1 MLRRLDQRGFVHSA
15 GGQGGFAL
23 ILVMVALV
31 TLTILGVTA
40 ITAAQLDMKITQNMR
55 HHKQLQYGAMA
66 GMDHA
71 RQLAEDDTV
80 NLLNVYTEASQ
91 ASNNCLVDW
100 IHPTAG
106 GSVDTPL
113 IITANTMTLSTYRV
127 DVCQA
132 VCNQPPAGTGV
143 SNIAYAMDVLATGEM
158 ANASANARAG
168 GFLFART
175 GLVESCNGLL

>member
-1 MLRRLDQRGFVHSA
+1 MRQTHLQAVRSRCADQR
-15 GGQGGFAL
+15 GFAL

-55 HHKQLQYGAMA
+55 HHKQLQYGAMS

-80 NLLNVYTEASQ
+80 NLLTVYTDASQ
-91 ASNNCLVDW
+91 AANNCLLDW
-100 IHPTAG
+100 IHPSA
-106 GSVDTPL
+106 SAAVATPL

-132 VCNQPPAGTGV
+132 VCNQPPAGTGTGKI
-143 SNIAYAMDVLATGEM
+143 SYAMDVLATGAM
-158 ANASANARAG
+158 SNASANARTG

>member
-1 MLRRLDQRGFVHSA
+1 MRQMGRAWAERPSA
-15 GGQGGFAL
+15 GQRGFAL

-31 TLTILGVTA
+31 TLAILGVTA

-55 HHKQLQYGAMA
+55 HHKQLQYGGIS

-80 NLLNVYTEASQ
+80 NLLSVYTEASQ
-91 ASNNCLVDW
+91 AANNCLVDW

-106 GSVDTPL
+106 AAVDIPL
-113 IITANTMTLSTYRV
+113 VITANTMTLSTYRV

-158 ANASANARAG
+158 ANASANAQVG

>member
-1 MLRRLDQRGFVHSA
+1 MRLPLRAKVQGLAGDQ
-15 GGQGGFAL
+15 QGFAL

-55 HHKQLQYGAMA
+55 HHKQLQYGAIS
-66 GMDHA
+66 GLDHT

-80 NLLNVYTEASQ
+80 NMITVYTSASQ
-91 ASNNCLVDW
+91 AANNCLLDW
-100 IHPTAG
+100 IHPSAAAA
-106 GSVDTPL
+106 VAVPL
-113 IITANTMTLSTYRV
+113 VIKANAFTLSTYRV

-143 SNIAYAMDVLATGEM
+143 SNIAYAMDVLSTGEM
-158 ANASANARAG
+158 ADASANAKTG

>member
-1 MLRRLDQRGFVHSA
+1 MRLQHLRAVRI
-15 GGQGGFAL
+15 GGRDERGFAL

-55 HHKQLQYGAMA
+55 HHKQLQYGAMS

-80 NLLNVYTEASQ
+80 NLLTVYTEASQ
-91 ASNNCLVDW
+91 AANNCLVDW
-100 IHPTAG
+100 IHPTATG
-106 GSVDTPL
+106 AVATPL
-113 IITANTMTLSTYRV
+113 IIKANTYTLATYRV
-127 DVCQA
+127 NVCQA

-143 SNIAYAMDVLATGEM
+143 SNIAYAMDVVSTGEL
-158 ANASANARAG
+158 ANASANASAG

>member
-1 MLRRLDQRGFVHSA
+1 MILPRPITAEGRV
-15 GGQGGFAL
+15 GGQQGFAL

-55 HHKQLQYGAMA
+55 HHKQLQYGAIS
-66 GMDHA
+66 GLDHT

-80 NLLNVYTEASQ
+80 NMITVYTAASQ
-91 ASNNCLVDW
+91 ATNNCLIDW
-100 IHPTAG
+100 IHPSAAG
-106 GSVDTPL
+106 AVDVPL
-113 IITANTMTLSTYRV
+113 VIKANAFTLSTYRV

-143 SNIAYAMDVLATGEM
+143 ANIAYAMDVLSTGEM
-158 ANASANARAG
+158 ADASANAKTG

>member
-1 MLRRLDQRGFVHSA
+1 MLQRLDQRCLIHPTGS
-15 GGQGGFAL
+15 QGGFAL

-80 NLLNVYTEASQ
+80 NLLSVYTEASQ
-91 ASNNCLVDW
+91 ATNNCLIDW
-100 IHPTAG
+100 IHPAAG
-106 GSVDTPL
+106 GAVDTPL
-113 IITANTMTLSTYRV
+113 IIKANTMTLSTYRV

-143 SNIAYAMDVLATGEM
+143 SNIAYAMDVVSTGEM